1 MHKLATTIIQGD
13 RSQGIVGTILDAPF
27 TQAVQDELCNVVEY
41 DGGTLDPLD
50 RTQLLTKILSI
61 IENSLA
67 AHNAL
72 LVDYSASNA
81 SELTIT
87 NSLSV
92 RLTVA
97 QGTVKV
103 GDKFIVQVDMTYGTK
118 DATASSML
126 YRLYSSGLTAAD
138 VIFTDDNDRRDFYTD
153 TIPASG
159 ADRQTLMAV
168 GKVVSDGDFV
178 IYLSIETF
186 GGNFTIPAG
195 NLKMHVY
202 FLAKNP

>member
-1 MHKLATTIIQGD
+1 MHKLADTIIQGD

-50 RTQLLTKILSI
+50 RTQLLNKILSI

-87 NSLSV
+87 SSLSV
-92 RLTVA
+92 RLGIS
-97 QGTVKV
+97 QDTVKI
-103 GDKFIVQVDMTYGTK
+103 GDKFIVQVEMRYGTK
-118 DATASSML
+118 DTTASTML
-126 YRLYSSGLTAAD
+126 YRLSSSTLSAQ
-138 VIFTDDNDRRDFYTD
+138 VIFTDDRDQIDFYTD

-159 ADRQTLMAV
+159 ADRQTLTAV
-168 GKVVSDGDFV
+168 GKVVSDGNFN
-178 IYLSIETF
+178 INLSIQTY
-186 GGNFTIPAG
+186 GGEFTIPADR
-195 NLKMHVY
+195 LKMHVY